1 MKRGRKIDCRRVT
14 NGAVVLIP
22 FQARPPG
29 RGEAG
34 RGHGGLREDEAGAA
48 SIAAAAETARQDG
61 GRRGRRR
68 QHPQTQQNA
77 KTHRCDAA
85 KVKKLSH
92 GFKWFKLFETGQ
104 NFSNFQI
111 ERW

>member
-1 MKRGRKIDCRRVT
+1 MT
-14 NGAVVLIP
+14 

-34 RGHGGLREDEAGAA
+34 RGHGGLGEAEAV
-48 SIAAAAETARQDG
+48 AAAVAAQTAPEEGGGGGNR
-61 GRRGRRR
+61 GRRRRR
-68 QHPQTQQNA
+68 QHPKTQQNA

-104 NFSNFQI
+104 NVSNFQI